1 MGQTGQLERQSAVA
15 PLNQLLLSA
24 LAQEQTLK
32 LTQQLPSEQSQAKE
46 EEEKL
51 CKRRFFCAQKR
62 GFILKKYSFEERK
75 RHTIGF
81 SQFVPPRA
89 FSKVKSYA

>member
-1 MGQTGQLERQSAVA
+1 MGQTGQLERQSAAA

-24 LAQEQTLK
+24 RPRTDTERT
-32 LTQQLPSEQSQAKE
+32 
-46 EEEKL
+46 EEEKP
-51 CKRRFFCAQKR
+51 CKRRFFVHKKR

-81 SQFVPPRA
+81 S
-89 FSKVKSYA
+89 